1 MNKINQLSRSRMN
14 LKYCKNGTAILL
26 AVVISL
32 MLVSTGVSGAELA
45 KDTQASLGKTITLA
59 KGGVTEY
66 VIIEGE
72 NPSPA
77 ERTAAADLA
86 KFLNKVTGAE
96 FKTVKEKPD
105 VKLAKGIYVG
115 WTEFAK
121 GQGIS
126 VSGFAPEEWSVVA
139 VGDNIVITGG
149 RPRGTINGAYEFLEE
164 AIGVHELDPFTEII
178 PSNPDLT
185 INAPRLSGKPAF
197 LLHDIYNPIGHFV
210 PENREFTTYFNQFNK
225 NEWGYRPQ
233 YGTTLK
239 LGGPGGCHTLG
250 LYINPKEYGTTHPEY
265 FSMNEKGE
273 RITDS
278 KGSTG
283 GMWIEPCL
291 SNPEVRTI
299 ILGKL
304 RGYIEADRKTAKS
317 LNLPP
322 PFIYCI
328 DQDDCIEHECLCPTC
343 KAIIDREGGAE
354 SGLIIDFINAI
365 ADDIKNE
372 YPDILIQ
379 TFAYNHTLKVP
390 KTIKP
395 RDNVMIRWCDNY
407 GMSEFFRP
415 LTHEYNKEMR
425 DLFEPWCRISKNMAV
440 WDYWRLFKGHAPG
453 FYAPFVNISC
463 LKPDLEYFQKNG
475 VKSFFTQT
483 EDFYPLDDYGAD
495 DLQSFNS
502 LRTWLGLKL
511 VQDPQRD
518 EKKLLDV
525 FFNGYYGPAAGKMR
539 ELLSYMEKR
548 QAACKQKLIK
558 LDRDEYYKAYLD
570 LEFFVTARKMLEDA
584 ETACGTDTFHKAR
597 VLRERI
603 PVDSS
608 LLHLEPS
615 LRKTFCASGEPFP
628 FDRSQV
634 LSGYASA
641 WNAYMDAFMSEKAR
655 EKAKPFVEKRIDYLR
670 TMPMI
675 TTDSIRHN
683 AAPVADGEI
692 RIDGI
697 LDETAWTKV
706 AKMFL
711 TPYEKM
717 QELKVK
723 TVVRTLWSKEKL
735 YLAFECF
742 DDKINDMN
750 FQQRKQD
757 DPDIWKD
764 SSVEIFINPSGDRS
778 TYYHFIVNPAGVMT
792 DIAIK
797 TLEGQKDYDSSWKSG
812 AEVAVKINN
821 DSWVVEMAIPF
832 KAMKFEPKE
841 KAPLIANFCR
851 SRYLKSDDNAMQLQ
865 TWSPLLIRGFHDVE
879 KFGTV
884 TLTGKSNDVLFSS
897 FEGPQDTPS
906 FKPTGPLCVAGFV
919 KENASDGEMSLRL
932 ELKKSD
938 DFLGITVKA
947 GDLSDWSGF
956 AALKADIFVEGAE
969 TLEMGFR
976 LAADDNA
983 FYSSMYLKPG
993 WNKGVTL
1000 ANLIEAGKKIDLT
1013 KVKNFLFYV
1022 GKGKA
1027 TSDRVIFLDNLRLA
1041 NK

>member
-1 MNKINQLSRSRMN
+1 MNQ
-14 LKYCKNGTAILL
+14 KYYKAGTAILL
-26 AVVISL
+26 SVVIFF
-32 MLVSTGVSGAELA
+32 MFAVFGISGAEMA
-45 KDTQASLGKTITLA
+45 KGTPASPGAIVLA

-66 VIIEGE
+66 VIVESRNQI
-72 NPSPA
+72 PA
-77 ERTAAADLA
+77 ERTAVTDLA
-86 KFLNKVTGAE
+86 KYLKKVTGAE
-96 FKTVKEKPD
+96 FKIVEEKSGVRLD
-105 VKLAKGIYVG
+105 KGIYVG
-115 WTEFAK
+115 WTDFAESH
-121 GQGIS
+121 GL
-126 VSGFAPEEWSVVA
+126 VASGFAPEEWSVIT

-164 AIGVHELDPFTEII
+164 SIGVHILDPLTEVI
-178 PSNPDLT
+178 PTNPDLT
-185 INAPRLSGKPAF
+185 INAPKLSGKPAF
-197 LLHDIYNPIGHFV
+197 LLHDVYYPYDFAPG
-210 PENREFTTYFNQFNK
+210 NRDFANYFNQFNK
-225 NEWGYRPQ
+225 NEMGYRPQ
-233 YGTTLK
+233 YGTSPK
-239 LGGPGGCHTLG
+239 LGAPGGCHTFG
-250 LYINPKEYGTTHPEY
+250 LYINPKEYGVSHPEY

-278 KGSTG
+278 KGTTSL
-283 GMWIEPCL
+283 WFDLCL
-291 SNPEVRTI
+291 SNPEVRKI
-299 ILGKL
+299 IIGKL

-328 DQDDCIEHECLCPTC
+328 DQNDCIEHGCLCPTC

-354 SGLIIDFINAI
+354 SGLTVDFINAI
-365 ADDIKNE
+365 ADDIKND

-407 GMSEFFRP
+407 GMSEFVRP
-415 LTHEYNKEMR
+415 LTSDYNKEMR
-425 DLFEPWCRISKNMAV
+425 DLFEPWSRISKNMAV
-440 WDYWRLFKGHAPG
+440 WDYWRMFKGHAPG

-475 VKSFFTQT
+475 VKSMFAQT
-483 EDFYPLDDYGAD
+483 EDFCFIDDYAAD
-495 DLQSFNS
+495 DVQSFNP
-502 LRTWLGLKL
+502 LRVWLGLKL

-539 ELLSYMEKR
+539 DLLAYIEKR
-548 QAACKQKLIK
+548 QNACKQKLVK
-558 LDRDEYYKAYLD
+558 LERDEYYKAYLD
-570 LEFFVTARKMLEDA
+570 LEFFVTSRKLLEAA

-634 LSGYASA
+634 LSEYASA
-641 WNAYMDAFMSEKAR
+641 WNAYMNAFMSEKAR

-675 TTDSIRHN
+675 TPDSIRHN
-683 AAPVADGEI
+683 AAPVTDGEI

-697 LDETAWTKV
+697 LNETAWTKA

-711 TPYEKM
+711 TPYVKM

-723 TVVRTLWSKEKL
+723 TVVRTLWSKDKL

-742 DDKINDMN
+742 DDKILDMK

-764 SSVEIFINPSGDRS
+764 SSVEIFINPSGDRN
-778 TYYHFIVNPAGVMT
+778 TYYHFIVNPDGALT

-797 TLEGQKDYDSSWKSG
+797 TLEGQKSFDPSWNSG

-832 KAMKFEPKE
+832 NAMKFEPKDG
-841 KAPLIANFCR
+841 ASLIANFCR
-851 SRYLKSDDNAMQLQ
+851 SRYLKSNDNAMQLQ

-884 TLTGKSNDVLFSS
+884 TLAGKSNDVLFSS

-919 KENASDGEMSLRL
+919 KENASDGKMSLRL

-938 DFLGITVKA
+938 DFLGITVKV
-947 GDLSDWSGF
+947 GDLSDWSNF
-956 AALKADIFVEGAE
+956 AAFKVDIFVEGSE

-976 LAADDNA
+976 LAADDSA
-983 FYSSMYLKPG
+983 FYSSLYLKPG
-993 WNKGVTL
+993 WNKGITL
-1000 ANLIEAGKKIDLT
+1000 TNLIEAGKKIDLT
-1013 KVKNFLFYV
+1013 KVKSFLLYV

-1027 TSDRVIFLDNLRLA
+1027 TSDRVIFLDNLRLS
-1041 NK
+1041 NKVRNI

>member
-1 MNKINQLSRSRMN
+1 MNQ
-14 LKYCKNGTAILL
+14 KYYKAGTAILL
-26 AVVISL
+26 SVVIFF
-32 MLVSTGVSGAELA
+32 MFAVFGISGAEMA
-45 KDTQASLGKTITLA
+45 KGTPVSPGAIVLA

-66 VIIEGE
+66 VIVESGNQI
-72 NPSPA
+72 PA
-77 ERTAAADLA
+77 ERTAVTDLA
-86 KFLNKVTGAE
+86 KYLKKVTGAE
-96 FKTVKEKPD
+96 FKIVKEKPGE
-105 VKLAKGIYVG
+105 KLDKGIYVG
-115 WTEFAK
+115 WTDFAQRH
-121 GQGIS
+121 GL
-126 VSGFAPEEWSVVA
+126 VASGFAPEEWSVITID
-139 VGDNIVITGG
+139 DNIVITGG

-164 AIGVHELDPFTEII
+164 SVGVHILDPLTEVI
-178 PSNPDLT
+178 PSSADLT
-185 INAPRLSGKPAF
+185 ITAPKLSGKPAF
-197 LLHDIYNPIGHFV
+197 LFHNISNPYNFAPG
-210 PENREFTTYFNQFNK
+210 NRDFATYFNQFNK
-225 NEWGYRPQ
+225 NEGGYRPQ
-233 YGTTLK
+233 YGTSPK
-239 LGGPGGCHTLG
+239 LGAPGESHTFG
-250 LYINPKEYGTTHPEY
+250 LYINPKEYGMTHPEY
-265 FSMNEKGE
+265 FSMNEKGA
-273 RITDS
+273 RIIDS
-278 KGSTG
+278 KGTTSL
-283 GMWIEPCL
+283 WFDLCL
-291 SNPEVRTI
+291 SNPEVRKI
-299 ILGKL
+299 IIEKL

-328 DQDDCIEHECLCPTC
+328 DQNDCIEHGCLCPTC
-343 KAIIDREGGAE
+343 KTIIDREGGAE

-365 ADDIKNE
+365 ADDIKND

-407 GMSEFFRP
+407 SMSEFFRP
-415 LTHEYNKEMR
+415 ITHEYNREMR
-425 DLFEPWCRISKNMAV
+425 ELFEPWSRISKNMAV
-440 WDYWRLFKGHAPG
+440 WDYWRMYKRHAPG

-475 VKSFFTQT
+475 VKSMYAQT
-483 EDFYPLDDYGAD
+483 EDFCFIDDYAGD
-495 DLQSFNS
+495 DLQSFNP
-502 LRTWLGLKL
+502 LRFWLGLKL
-511 VQDPQRD
+511 MQDPQRD

-539 ELLSYMEKR
+539 ELLLYMEKR
-548 QAACKQKLIK
+548 QDGCKQKLIK

-570 LEFFVTARKMLEDA
+570 LEFFVTARKLLEDA

-597 VLRERI
+597 VQRERI

-675 TTDSIRHN
+675 TPDNIRHN
-683 AAPVADGEI
+683 AAPVTDGDI
-692 RIDGI
+692 RINGI
-697 LDETAWTKV
+697 LDETAWTKA

-723 TVVRTLWSKEKL
+723 TVVRTLWSNEKL

-812 AEVAVKINN
+812 AEVAAKMNN

-884 TLTGKSNDVLFSS
+884 KLAGKSDGVLFSS

-906 FKPTGPLCVAGFV
+906 FKPEGLCVAAFS
-919 KENASDGEMSLRL
+919 KERTSDGEISLRL

-938 DFLGITVKA
+938 DFLGITVKV

-956 AALKADIFVEGAE
+956 AALKADIFVEGSE

-976 LAADDNA
+976 LATDDNA

-993 WNKGVTL
+993 WNKGVSL

>member
-1 MNKINQLSRSRMN
+1 MN
-14 LKYCKNGTAILL
+14 LKYCKAGTTILL
-26 AVVISL
+26 FAVLNLIF
-32 MLVSTGVSGAELA
+32 VSTCVSGAELA
-45 KDTQASLGKTITLA
+45 KDAQASPVKTITLA

-86 KFLNKVTGAE
+86 RFLNKVTGAE

-115 WTEFAK
+115 WTGFAK

-126 VSGFAPEEWSVVA
+126 VSSFAPEEWSVIT

-164 AIGVHELDPFTEII
+164 AIGVHELDPITEIV

-185 INAPRLSGKPAF
+185 INAPNLSGKPAF
-197 LLHDIYNPIGHFV
+197 LLHDVYAPYDFA
-210 PENREFTTYFNQFNK
+210 PENRDFATYFNQFNK
-225 NEWGYRPQ
+225 NEGGYRPQ
-233 YGTTLK
+233 YGTSPK
-239 LGGPGGCHTLG
+239 LGAPGGCHTFG
-250 LYINPKEYGTTHPEY
+250 LYINPKEYGVSHPEY

-278 KGSTG
+278 KGTTSL
-283 GMWIEPCL
+283 WFDLCL
-291 SNPEVRTI
+291 SNPEVRKLLI
-299 ILGKL
+299 GKL

-328 DQDDCIEHECLCPTC
+328 DQNDCIEHGCLCPTC
-343 KAIIDREGGAE
+343 KTIIDREGGAE
-354 SGLIIDFINAI
+354 SGLTVDFINAI
-365 ADDIKNE
+365 ADDIKND

-379 TFAYNHTLKVP
+379 TFAYNHTLKPP

-407 GMSEFFRP
+407 GMSDFYRP
-415 LTHEYNKEMR
+415 ITHEYNREMR
-425 DLFEPWCRISKNMAV
+425 DLLEPWSRISKNMAV
-440 WDYWRLFKGHAPG
+440 WDYWRMFKRHAPG

-475 VKSFFTQT
+475 VKSIFAQT
-483 EDFYPLDDYGAD
+483 EDFYYGAEDDYAD
-495 DLQSFNS
+495 DLQSFNP
-502 LRTWLGLKL
+502 LRVWLGLKL
-511 VQDPQRD
+511 MQDPQRD
-518 EKKLLDV
+518 EKKLLDT

-548 QAACKQKLIK
+548 QDGCKQKLTK

-584 ETACGTDTFHKAR
+584 ETACGTDTFHNVR

-603 PVDSS
+603 PLDSS

-675 TTDSIRHN
+675 TSDSIRHN

-697 LDETAWTKV
+697 LDEAAWTKA

-711 TPYEKM
+711 TPYVKM
-717 QELKVK
+717 QELKIK
-723 TVVRTLWSKEKL
+723 TVVRTLWSNEKL
-735 YLAFECF
+735 YLSFECF

-821 DSWVVEMAIPF
+821 DSWGVEMAIPF

-897 FEGPQDTPS
+897 FEGPQDMPS

-938 DFLGITVKA
+938 DFLGITVKV
-947 GDLSDWSGF
+947 GDLSDWLGF
-956 AALKADIFVEGAE
+956 AALKADIFVEGSE

-993 WNKGVTL
+993 WNKGVSL

-1027 TSDRVIFLDNLRLA
+1027 TSDRVIFLDNLRLV